1 MRWRVRVRVLA
12 VAEWMVRGGTTWV
25 SAMVWADWQEVMLVA
40 GQRPVAGALGPTVD
54 VPTAARL
61 LGCGRTLAY
70 ELVRRGSSPAG
81 WCGWGIGW

>member
-1 MRWRVRVRVLA
+1 M
-12 VAEWMVRGGTTWV
+12 AEVGLVGGL
-25 SAMVWADWQEVMLVA
+25 E
-40 GQRPVAGALGPTVD
+40 GLGPTVD